1 MGTWGGHTYTG
12 GAHTDAASPLPN
24 VKVQI
29 VLQRDSG
36 SEAHSDLAL
45 AANAR
50 FRSRR
55 QLIRTSDCTVR
66 AASAPGKAPAIDPG
80 DSASGLLLYGSVM
93 TTIRSTLCRTQAR
106 VDPSSGTRQSAA
118 TRYHDEI
125 LSHYKAHRSV
135 VDSMV
140 RLLVLCGEA
149 SWSRWS
155 CVDKSQFQS
164 APGHRV
170 FVAVDKRRAATS
182 SEGVVCVDWLRD
194 RRQPTWPVVGASPSR
209 ASPETFWV
217 LMTTFQQVSSEY
229 RLMVEQPTPQQLVCH
244 LYAQKKGCLIN

>member
-125 LSHYKAHRSV
+125 LSHYKARRSV

-155 CVDKSQFQS
+155 CVPRQEPVPVS
-164 APGHRV
+164 ARSSGV
-170 FVAVDKRRAATS
+170 RRSRQEAC
-182 SEGVVCVDWLRD
+182 GDVV
-194 RRQPTWPVVGASPSR
+194 
-209 ASPETFWV
+209 
-217 LMTTFQQVSSEY
+217 
-229 RLMVEQPTPQQLVCH
+229 
-244 LYAQKKGCLIN
+244 